1 MIVGLAVGA
10 AALVLWDIDH
20 TLIEN
25 DGVSKATYALA
36 AELLTGHPTT
46 TPPVT
51 EGRTDAAI
59 MAGLLSGNGCDPERF
74 PLRQIWEA
82 LTEAGRRNEAQ
93 LRTRGHAL
101 PGAAECLRRLAADSH
116 VIQSTLTGNVEAN
129 AHVKLRAFG
138 LDPWIDFSVGGY
150 GVLHERPLLVP
161 VAQYRAAAR
170 YGFDPRAEATVLIGD
185 TPADVEAALTGG
197 ARVLAVATGT
207 YSVAELGAAGADA
220 VITDLTDVDG
230 FERHLRKVIDAGP
243 VGVRSAS
250 ASHPPTGITET
261 PGTPETPSALA
272 TWARSI
278 AAHFLDVPGLRERRW
293 PHVQAVAA
301 KAERIAGAL
310 GPDGSLLIPAAWLHD
325 IGYSPALAHAGFH
338 PLDAADFLRT
348 AGMEGPLASLVARH
362 SGAVHEAAER
372 GLARELA
379 PYPDEVD
386 AARDA
391 LWACDLTTD
400 PQGETVTLAQRLD
413 EIAARYGP
421 DHLVTRAITAAG
433 PEFEAAVER
442 TRRRL
447 NAAGHGIDL

>member
-1 MIVGLAVGA
+1 VIVGLAVGA

-59 MAGLLSGNGCDPERF
+59 MAGLLSGNGFDPQRF

-101 PGAAECLRRLAADSH
+101 PGAAECLRRLASDPH

-129 AHVKLRAFG
+129 ARVKLSAFG

-161 VAQYRAAAR
+161 VARHRAAVR
-170 YGFDPRAEATVLIGD
+170 YGFDPLAGATVLIGD
-185 TPADVEAALTGG
+185 TPADVEAGLAGG
-197 ARVLAVATGT
+197 AL
-207 YSVAELGAAGADA
+207 
-220 VITDLTDVDG
+220 
-230 FERHLRKVIDAGP
+230 
-243 VGVRSAS
+243 
-250 ASHPPTGITET
+250 
-261 PGTPETPSALA
+261 
-272 TWARSI
+272 RSI

-310 GPDGSLLIPAAWLHD
+310 GPDGSLLVPAAWLHD
-325 IGYSPALAHAGFH
+325 IGYSPALAHTGFH

-348 AGMEGPLASLVARH
+348 AGMRGPLVSLVARH

-372 GLARELA
+372 GLGRELA
-379 PYPDEVD
+379 HYPDEVD
-386 AARDA
+386 ATRDA
-391 LWACDLTTD
+391 LWACDLTTG

-442 TRRRL
+442 TRRRIH
-447 NAAGHGIDL
+447 AAGHGIDL